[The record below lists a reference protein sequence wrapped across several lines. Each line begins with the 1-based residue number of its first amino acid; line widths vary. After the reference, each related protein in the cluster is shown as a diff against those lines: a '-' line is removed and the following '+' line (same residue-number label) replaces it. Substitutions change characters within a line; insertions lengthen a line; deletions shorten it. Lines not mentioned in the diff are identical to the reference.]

1 MDRIKQLRIYPPEDG
16 KCDLIVI
23 YEVKEP
29 ELISLNG
36 HYLSMDLGIH
46 NLMTCYDSGNG
57 RTFILGRKYLS
68 LERYFHKEISRVQSI
83 WYAQQSGNDI
93 KYPRSSKH
101 IKRIYRKKQ
110 DAVKDYLH
118 KVTRWLA
125 EYCKE
130 EGISCVIIGD
140 IRNIRKGKEIGH
152 KANQKFHGLPYN
164 KLYIML
170 EYKLK
175 LYGIPLIKQE
185 ESYTSQCSPFSPEV
199 SKRYAEAS
207 NRKERGMY
215 ITDGV
220 RYNADAVGAFNILR
234 KYLSVSGKQ
243 KELSVAGLKNP
254 EIIKVAV

>member
-1 MDRIKQLRIYPPEDG
+1 MLLPNSGMSVTMNAVDIKNWSWRSILTGIIRRKRIKEI
-16 KCDLIVI
+16 C
-23 YEVKEP
+23 
-29 ELISLNG
+29 
-36 HYLSMDLGIH
+36 GI
-46 NLMTCYDSGNG
+46 DSFRPRQRRRPASSWIKPGNH
-57 RTFILGRKYLS
+57 FMFL
-68 LERYFHKEISRVQSI
+68 
-83 WYAQQSGNDI
+83 
-93 KYPRSSKH
+93 
-101 IKRIYRKKQ
+101 KRL
-110 DAVKDYLH
+110 V
-118 KVTRWLA
+118 
-125 EYCKE
+125 E
-130 EGISCVIIGD
+130 S
-140 IRNIRKGKEIGH
+140 KEIGH

-185 ESYTSQCSPFSPEV
+185 ESYTSRCSPFSPEV

-243 KELSVAGLKNP
+243 KELSVTGLKNP
-254 EIIKVAV
+254 EIIKVAA